1 MKNILIYRPD
11 NIGDAVLFSGA
22 LKHIRGLYPE
32 SCITLAVQNHIC
44 ELFEFCPHIN
54 KCVPLERL
62 DWVRSTK
69 YPLFVRWI
77 QSAQSFFNS
86 HFNTFDLV
94 VFPVKTPQIEH
105 LKHLYRLKY
114 RNVVGISG
122 GYKINPDIGCPARL
136 APENLC
142 KKTLDVSGDDSMK
155 HEFMTTIDFLKLL
168 GCSLVSTGDVIPEL
182 WLSPSDR
189 CLLENEHMVGR
200 KLVGLFP
207 GAAISY
213 RNWAVANYEILARE
227 VHEDIGYVLFGG
239 KEDRDLAGGVKK
251 ALQKGNASCDVLNFV
266 GQTSLRELCAAVKC
280 CDLFVAMET
289 SGLHLAIAMGIP
301 TIGIVGGGHY
311 GRFVPWGD
319 LKKNVFLT
327 KNLDCFNCGWICT
340 RDRVECIQD
349 VSPLKVSE
357 SINGMLGNL

>member
-1 MKNILIYRPD
+1 
-11 NIGDAVLFSGA
+11 
-22 LKHIRGLYPE
+22 
-32 SCITLAVQNHIC
+32 
-44 ELFEFCPHIN
+44 
-54 KCVPLERL
+54 
-62 DWVRSTK
+62 
-69 YPLFVRWI
+69 
-77 QSAQSFFNS
+77 
-86 HFNTFDLV
+86 
-94 VFPVKTPQIEH
+94 
-105 LKHLYRLKY
+105 
-114 RNVVGISG
+114 
-122 GYKINPDIGCPARL
+122 
-136 APENLC
+136 
-142 KKTLDVSGDDSMK
+142 
-155 HEFMTTIDFLKLL
+155 
-168 GCSLVSTGDVIPEL
+168 
-182 WLSPSDR
+182 
-189 CLLENEHMVGR
+189 MVGR